1 MWYNPEIYTSAQD
14 LTDTQILWAI
24 YQHLVATTT
33 LAFALVIFYF
43 IFKLIVWFVPKFWH
57 RSIE

>member
-1 MWYNPEIYTSAQD
+1 
-14 LTDTQILWAI
+14 
-24 YQHLVATTT
+24 LVATTT

-57 RSIE
+57 RSKE